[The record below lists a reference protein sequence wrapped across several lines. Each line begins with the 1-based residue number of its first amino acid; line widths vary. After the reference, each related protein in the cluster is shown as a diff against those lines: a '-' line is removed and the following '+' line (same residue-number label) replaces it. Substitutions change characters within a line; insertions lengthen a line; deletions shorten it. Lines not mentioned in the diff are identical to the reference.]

1 VASMNFEFLKSI
13 TLNDVKSLYTE
24 ADWKEKWLFGWPDPI
39 LLRLEIFFRSPTDKQ
54 SAAASLYISVWIL
67 ENDNSKDNKSNDW
80 ELNHSLQVAIVRRD
94 AAKLAKFLDATAAV
108 ELSKATEMT

>member
-67 ENDNSKDNKSNDW
+67 ENDNRAMTGN
-80 ELNHSLQVAIVRRD
+80 LITHFRLQ
-94 AAKLAKFLDATAAV
+94 LF
-108 ELSKATEMT
+108 EGMQPN